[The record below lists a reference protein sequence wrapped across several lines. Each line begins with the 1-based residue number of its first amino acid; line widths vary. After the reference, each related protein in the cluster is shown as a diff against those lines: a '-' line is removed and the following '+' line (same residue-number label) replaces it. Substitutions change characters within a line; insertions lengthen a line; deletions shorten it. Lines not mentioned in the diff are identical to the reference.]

1 MPHLAAIWIYPIKAL
16 DGILLNAA
24 RITPAGSLESDRR
37 FAMLDAE
44 GNVVNGKRD
53 PRVHLLRTTFDDAL
67 STVNLN
73 SEPFGLTG
81 DRRPLEARLSRHFGQ
96 VVHLAENREAGFP
109 DDTDSP
115 GPTVISQATL
125 EEVASWFPG
134 LTAKEMRARVR
145 PNLVM
150 GGVPAFWEDR
160 LYAGEGQTVPF
171 RIGDVLVHGVNPC
184 QRCVVPPRNPL
195 TGESIPGFQKTF
207 AELRERTLPAWAE
220 RSRFNHFYRLSGNT
234 RILES
239 ETGKM
244 IKVNDPVDIMDS

>member
-1 MPHLAAIWIYPIKAL
+1 MPHLAAVWIYPIKAL
-16 DGILLNAA
+16 DGLAISTA
-24 RITPAGSLESDRR
+24 RMTPAGSLEGDRR

-44 GNVVNGKRD
+44 GKVINGKRD
-53 PRVHLLRTTFDDAL
+53 PRVHLLRCSFDDDL
-67 STVNLN
+67 STVTLN
-73 SEPFGLTG
+73 SEPFRLTA
-81 DRRPLEARLSRHFGQ
+81 DLKPLEARLSDHFGQ
-96 VVHLAENREAGFP
+96 AVHLAENREAGFP

-134 LTAKEMRARVR
+134 LTGQEMRARVR
-145 PNLVM
+145 PNLVV
-150 GGVPAFWEDR
+150 GGVSAFWEDR

-171 RIGDVLVHGVNPC
+171 RIGDVLVQGVNPC

-207 AELRERTLPAWAE
+207 AERRERTLPVWAE
-220 RSRFNHFYRLSGNT
+220 RSRFNHFYRLSVNT
-234 RILES
+234 RIPES

-244 IKVNDPVDIMDS
+244 IKVNDPVDVMAR